1 MLTKEQQ
8 AVLEQY
14 NAALVLYKSRKFKD
28 AMAGF
33 KKALE
38 IMPNDGPSKLY
49 VERCEQYLE
58 HPPGDDWDGV
68 FVMKTK

>member
-1 MLTKEQQ
+1 MLTKAQE
-8 AVLEQY
+8 ALLEQY
-14 NAALVLYKSRKFKD
+14 NASLVLYKNRKFTE

-38 IMPNDGPSKLY
+38 IVPTDGPSKLY